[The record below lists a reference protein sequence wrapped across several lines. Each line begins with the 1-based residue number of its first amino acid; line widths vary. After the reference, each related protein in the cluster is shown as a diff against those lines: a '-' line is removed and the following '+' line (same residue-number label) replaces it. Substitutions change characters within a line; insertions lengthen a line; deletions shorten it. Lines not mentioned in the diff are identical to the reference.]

1 MRKRQVAFAYLCFLS
16 DESSQE
22 LKQFLNKSIY
32 SSKVWIFNI
41 KDQSTHWKNYI
52 FVIYENKYL
61 NLEFI
66 IL

>member
-16 DESSQE
+16 DEGSQE

-41 KDQSTHWKNYI
+41 KNQSAHWKNYI